1 MDRRKRK
8 ILWKWLLGVGLL
20 VLTVEVIAIAYGIF
34 GTHSNEKSEGS
45 SIGSLA
51 EAHTNGGQNTSVD
64 IDDNSSVNPIND
76 TEGEDIGTQA
86 TDGYTTDNG
95 NKEDTQ
101 DLENTNFQNIAE
113 EGDTTDKGS
122 DLQTVEVSSLKNNTN
137 EKVHDIL
144 EDMTLYEKVCQ
155 MYIVFPE
162 AITNVENVI
171 SAGKKTKS
179 ALKQYP
185 VGGFIYMAD
194 NLKNEKQ
201 VTDMIKGVQ
210 SYAKIPMFIACDEEG
225 GRVAR
230 VMKTLKS
237 YSMNPMMTYK
247 DKGLKIA
254 YKNARTIASAIKKYG
269 FNTDFAP
276 VADVWSNPSNTVIGD
291 RAYSDNYKQAAK
303 LLPGAVKGFR
313 KESVVC
319 SLKHFPG
326 HGDTSTDSHYG
337 SAYVTKSL
345 KELRKEEFLP
355 FKAGIDAGADMVM
368 VGHLIVSDVDTVPAT
383 FSHYLITDILRG
395 ELGFDGVVI
404 TDALNMQAMTDHYG
418 NSYTTVQ
425 AVKAG
430 VDILLCPADIDQSIK
445 ALIKAVEK
453 GEISEDRID
462 ESVTRILKLKI
473 EKGIIE

>member
-8 ILWKWLLGVGLL
+8 ILWKWLLGVGIL
-20 VLTVEVIAIAYGIF
+20 VLAVEVVAIAYGIF
-34 GTHSNEKSEGS
+34 GTDSSEKSEGPS
-45 SIGSLA
+45 KGNLA
-51 EAHTNGGQNTSVD
+51 EAQTEDSKSGQDTSVD
-64 IDDNSSVNPIND
+64 IIDDGSVKPIAD
-76 TEGEDIGTQA
+76 TEDIVTDVTDEYTSDIG
-86 TDGYTTDNG
+86 NS
-95 NKEDTQ
+95 EDTQ
-101 DLENTNFQNIAE
+101 DLENSDSQDLA
-113 EGDTTDKGS
+113 GDTLDEGNN
-122 DLQTVEVSSLKNNTN
+122 LQPVEVSSLKNKTN
-137 EKVHDIL
+137 DKIQDIL
-144 EDMTLYEKVCQ
+144 EEMTLYEKVCQ

-162 AITNVENVI
+162 SITNVDTVI

-179 ALKQYP
+179 ALKKYP

-210 SYAKIPMFIACDEEG
+210 SYAKIPMFISCDEEG

-247 DKGLKIA
+247 DKGVKTA
-254 YKNARTIASAIKKYG
+254 YKNARTIAAAIKKYG

-326 HGDTSTDSHYG
+326 HGDTSTDS
-337 SAYVTKSL
+337 
-345 KELRKEEFLP
+345 
-355 FKAGIDAGADMVM
+355 
-368 VGHLIVSDVDTVPAT
+368 
-383 FSHYLITDILRG
+383 
-395 ELGFDGVVI
+395 
-404 TDALNMQAMTDHYG
+404 
-418 NSYTTVQ
+418 
-425 AVKAG
+425 
-430 VDILLCPADIDQSIK
+430 
-445 ALIKAVEK
+445 
-453 GEISEDRID
+453 
-462 ESVTRILKLKI
+462 
-473 EKGIIE
+473 